1 MRILLLCWSF
11 LASTVFAQ
19 DLPADTSAKNVVRIG
34 VLAHLGYES
43 TLQRWLPTADY
54 LSESIPGFSFQII
67 PLTNDDIDLSVTN
80 GDIDFVLTNPA
91 SYAMLEVR
99 YGVRRLVTLL
109 NPRNGGTQSL
119 FGAVIFT
126 RAGRDDIQRIADL
139 KDKRFMAVHHK
150 AFGGWWMAKQEM
162 LRHGLNP
169 QNDFASL
176 QFSGFPQD
184 QVVYAVLDGK
194 VDAGTVRSSLLEEMH
209 AAGKI
214 DMQQIKVINP
224 QKSLYFDQAHS
235 TRLFPEWPFSATRQ
249 VDQQLAQRAALALLS
264 MPVGHPAAHAAQIE
278 GWTAPLD
285 YQPVHALMQ
294 ELRVGPYQN
303 YGRVTWTDLVENYLY
318 WIVSL
323 IVAFLVMALTSSFV
337 LGLNNRL
344 SSANRQLE
352 REIGVREELENKLK
366 HQALHDALTD
376 LPNRNLLLDRLRQ
389 AIYTSERERK
399 PFAVAII
406 DLDRFKI
413 VNDELGH
420 ESGDKLLKLVAERF
434 EESVRKTDTIAR
446 FGGDEF
452 VLLIQNL
459 QAADMAMELVAKF
472 ISALDAPFIVG
483 GHEYSLGA
491 SVGIASYPDHGH
503 TVDTLI
509 RHADTAMYRAKQDG
523 GGIVVYRE
531 NKPSVSTPYAMPA
544 SIQAK

>member
-1 MRILLLCWSF
+1 M
-11 LASTVFAQ
+11 
-19 DLPADTSAKNVVRIG
+19 
-34 VLAHLGYES
+34 
-43 TLQRWLPTADY
+43 ADY
-54 LSESIPGFSFQII
+54 LSESNPGYSFQII
-67 PLTNDDIDLSVTN
+67 PLTNDDIDLSVVN

-91 SYAMLEVR
+91 SYAMLETR

-109 NPRNGGTQSL
+109 NPRNGGSQSL
-119 FGAVIFT
+119 YGAVIFT
-126 RAGRDDIQRIADL
+126 RADRDDIQRLEDL
-139 KDKRFMAVHHK
+139 KGKRFMAVHHK

-169 QNDFASL
+169 ANDLASL

-184 QVVYAVLDGK
+184 QIVYAVLDGK

-209 AAGKI
+209 AAGSI
-214 DMQQIKVINP
+214 DMNQFKVINP
-224 QKSLYFDQAHS
+224 QKSLYLDQVHS
-235 TRLFPEWPFSATRQ
+235 TRLYPEWPLSATRQ
-249 VDQQLAQRAALALLS
+249 VDQQLVQRVALALLS
-264 MPVGHPAAHAAQIE
+264 MPKGHQAARAAQIE

-303 YGRVTWTDLVENYLY
+303 YGRVTLTDVVENYLY
-318 WIVSL
+318 WIVAL
-323 IVAFLVMALTSSFV
+323 IVAFFVMALTSSFV

-344 SSANRQLE
+344 STANRQLE
-352 REIGVREELENKLK
+352 REISVREELEHKLK

-420 ESGDKLLKLVAERF
+420 ESGDKLLKQVAERF
-434 EESVRKTDTIAR
+434 EECVRKTDTIAR

-459 QAADMAMELVAKF
+459 QSSDVAKELAAKF

-491 SVGIASYPDHGH
+491 SIGIAVYPDHGH

-509 RHADTAMYRAKQDG
+509 RHADMAMYRAKQDG
-523 GGIVVYRE
+523 GGIVVYE
-531 NKPSVSTPYAMPA
+531 VNDSSVSRPYAIPA
-544 SIQAK
+544 SISVK